1 MALRVNIP
9 SQVILI
15 SLEKEWRR
23 KRKQEEER
31 LLRRQEGGKRNEES
45 KERSCQGKVGDSGSR
60 GTKTQTKIKDHEIK
74 KVRKGRKG
82 GEVKKQKKGALL
94 GRGGV

>member
-1 MALRVNIP
+1 MGKK
-9 SQVILI
+9 
-15 SLEKEWRR
+15 KE
-23 KRKQEEER
+23 RKQEEER
-31 LLRRQEGGKRNEES
+31 LLHRQGGEKGASRA
-45 KERSCQGKVGDSGSR
+45 KKGVAKKKVGDSGSR

-82 GEVKKQKKGALL
+82 KERKGGGVLW